1 MFTITVDKINA
12 TQEPDCVKCLSSKHS
27 RSFIWIVT
35 QTSNGID
42 WSLCRLSHQMRL
54 LNSAMGL
61 TTHKT
66 CIYLSAAKSS
76 FMFFPLPFFSV
87 RPVVVCGVYLFKAHI
102 SLQFYPRSTCST
114 PSTLVKEKKK
124 INQSVGDSLFHCSV
138 AHDARKLGHLGR
150 SWTLKLRWKPQRR
163 CLGVVFARD
172 GRGCRPALTLA
183 WHSFQVC
190 ASNPDA

>member
-1 MFTITVDKINA
+1 MLE
-12 TQEPDCVKCLSSKHS
+12 QYLY
-27 RSFIWIVT
+27 FIGIVT

-76 FMFFPLPFFSV
+76 FLFFPLPFFSV

-114 PSTLVKEKKK
+114 PFTLVKEKKK
-124 INQSVGDSLFHCSV
+124 KSVSRWFTVLLFCCTRCQEVGTSRTFLNFEAEVKAPETLFGCGVCTRWERMSSCLNLSLALIPSV
-138 AHDARKLGHLGR
+138 C
-150 SWTLKLRWKPQRR
+150 Q
-163 CLGVVFARD
+163 
-172 GRGCRPALTLA
+172 
-183 WHSFQVC
+183 
-190 ASNPDA
+190 